1 MKIYYWGWIAMG
13 TILLSCGTGSKEN
26 KEAETEEVQQLL
38 PETTAEV
45 TVMPLQPKI
54 FTHELVSNGKLQ
66 AGQSVALQFKANE
79 KIARIY
85 VKNGDKVT
93 AGQTIATLELFSFQ
107 NKLQQATD
115 ELKRSRLDLQDAL
128 ISQGFKIKDSANI
141 PTATFELLK
150 VKSGY
155 NRAKS
160 NYELALFDY
169 QNATLKTPIAGTIAN
184 LNSKANAYPNTN
196 APFCNVVNLQSTEVV
211 FPIMES
217 ELGLVH
223 IGDAVKVTPF
233 SIPDAKM
240 QGKITEINPW
250 VDSNGMV
257 QLKATVSYHPQ
268 MVEGMSVRVSIFREV
283 EKQWVVPKQ
292 AVVLRTNR
300 KVVFALN
307 NGKAYWHYVETGLEN
322 GTEYTITSETLKEG
336 DTIITSGNINLAHES
351 PVVVKP

>member
-1 MKIYYWGWIAMG
+1 MKIYYYCLIALGM
-13 TILLSCGTGSKEN
+13 LLSCETGTEKDKE
-26 KEAETEEVQQLL
+26 ESEDTLQQLL
-38 PETTAEV
+38 PETAAQV
-45 TVMPLQPKI
+45 TVMPLQTKV
-54 FTHELVSNGKLQ
+54 FTHELLSNGKLQ
-66 AGQSVALQFKANE
+66 AGQSVVLQFKATE
-79 KIARIY
+79 KIAHIY

-93 AGQTIATLELFSFQ
+93 AGQTITSLELFPFQ

-115 ELKRSRLDLQDAL
+115 ELKRSGLDLQDAL
-128 ISQGFKIKDSANI
+128 ISQGFKIKDSASI
-141 PTATFELLK
+141 PPATFQMLK

-155 NRAKS
+155 NRAKN

-169 QNATLKTPIAGTIAN
+169 QNATLKTPIAGTVAN
-184 LNSKANAYPNTN
+184 LNSKENTYPNAGT
-196 APFCNVVNLQSTEVV
+196 PFCNIVNFQNTEVA

-223 IGDAVKVTPF
+223 IGDVVKVTPF
-233 SIPDAKM
+233 SMPEVKM

-257 QLKATVSYHPQ
+257 QLKASVSYHPQ

-300 KVVFALN
+300 KVVFSLKD
-307 NGKAYWHYVETGLEN
+307 GKAYWHYVETGLEN
-322 GTEYTITSETLKEG
+322 ATQYTITSETLKEG

-351 PVVVKP
+351 PVVVQKQ